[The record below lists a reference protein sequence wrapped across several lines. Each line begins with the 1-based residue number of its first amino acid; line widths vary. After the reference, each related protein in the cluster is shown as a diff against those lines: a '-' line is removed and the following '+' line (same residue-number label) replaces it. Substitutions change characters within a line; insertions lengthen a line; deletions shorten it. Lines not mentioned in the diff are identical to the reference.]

1 MVNYQKNIRDLR
13 EDRDLK
19 QSDVAKILNTTQS
32 TYSKYEKGLRQLSIE
47 QLAVLC
53 KYYNVSADYFLGF
66 TKKQKPLPNE

>member
-19 QSDVAKILNTTQS
+19 QSDIAKILNTTQS

-47 QLAVLC
+47 QLAILC